1 MTEPTDKAPPPGLPS
16 AEHPPVAADS
26 VTVRRPRRSAAVPV
40 LIVALLLLTA
50 AAAGGGYYFWE
61 RLQRLEARQQALATD
76 SALQERTAQLAQAD
90 VELRQSMQNLAQSN
104 AATTESLVQLEQ
116 RLEGVSAAQEN
127 VQQRLAKLDVETQ
140 ARQGEWIRAEAVY
153 LARLAVAR
161 ASLQRDVGG
170 ALAALKLADDLLAQ
184 LNSRA
189 INERQAIHRAINRLV
204 EVDLPDV
211 DKLAKRIEALI
222 IRVDVLPLAQQLDEV
237 ALSQQLAKAASPAP
251 VPTSWRARLER
262 GWQRFKDTLGE
273 LVIVQR
279 GRSVEPLIAPEERYF
294 LYHNLRLRLE
304 SARLALLEGDVAIYQ
319 RSLDRAG
326 EWIERYYARG
336 EPGVDSA
343 LAEIA
348 ALRAV
353 NIRPELPPLAQL
365 LEPVLGH

>member
-16 AEHPPVAADS
+16 AEHPPVAADP
-26 VTVRRPRRSAAVPV
+26 VAARPPRRSAAVPV

-50 AAAGGGYYFWE
+50 AAVGGGYYFWE

-90 VELRQSMQNLAQSN
+90 AEMRQSMQSLVQSS

-153 LARLAVAR
+153 LARLAVVR

-222 IRVDVLPLAQQLDEV
+222 TRIDVLPLAQQLDEV
-237 ALSQQLAKAASPAP
+237 ALSQQQAKAAEPAP
-251 VPTSWRARLER
+251 TGWQARLER

-279 GRSVEPLIAPEERYF
+279 GRAVEPLIAPEERYF

-319 RSLDRAG
+319 RSLNRAG
-326 EWIERYYARG
+326 EWIERYYAGG